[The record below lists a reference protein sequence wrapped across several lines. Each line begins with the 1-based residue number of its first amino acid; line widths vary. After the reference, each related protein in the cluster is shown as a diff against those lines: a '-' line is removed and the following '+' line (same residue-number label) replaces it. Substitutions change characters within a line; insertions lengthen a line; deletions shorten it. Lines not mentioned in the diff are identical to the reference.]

1 MVKVYRNR
9 VKALRCNAGLTQDE
23 LGKKCGLSQ
32 NTISDI
38 ENYKTT
44 PSIKH
49 ALDIADTLGESVN
62 ELFWFDYHLI

>member
-9 VKALRCNAGLTQDE
+9 VKSLRCNAGLTQEE

-32 NTISDI
+32 NSISDI

-44 PSIKH
+44 PSIKN
-49 ALDIADTLGESVN
+49 ALDLAEALEVSVDK
-62 ELFWFDYHLI
+62 LFWFDYHLI